1 MCFSEVFHA
10 ALLILFRSKTGVD
23 VKYEM
28 PVADPVRE
36 KRRGSR
42 LMPISPS
49 GIAWVKVSI
58 CGVNQSL
65 PKGPGRFWVSN
76 TEMRKNI
83 LFTTKCAKKGSP

>member
-1 MCFSEVFHA
+1 MFHA

-49 GIAWVKVSI
+49 GIAWVK
-58 CGVNQSL
+58 
-65 PKGPGRFWVSN
+65 
-76 TEMRKNI
+76 
-83 LFTTKCAKKGSP
+83 